1 MLASEFINTM
11 FFGMVYGDTTRNA
24 LPTMEN
30 LSTFYNRRTYHLPRV
45 YCKDGFNISL
55 QVSNGNYCESEN
67 GTRTFG
73 LNWVEVEWGYPSKH
87 IDAEKYNA
95 EQHPT
100 TESVGGYVDVKLIDE
115 LCEQHGGID
124 LETTLAKQMY
134 SIE

>member
-11 FFGMVYGDTTRNA
+11 VFGMLKGTNNYATKED
-24 LPTMEN
+24 MQ
-30 LSTFYNRRTYHLPRV
+30 RTYDRTFFHLPRV
-45 YCKDGFNISL
+45 CCKDGFSISL
-55 QVSNGNYCESEN
+55 QVNNANYCASEN

-73 LNWVEVEWGYPSKH
+73 LDWKLVEWGFPSQN

-95 EQHPT
+95 EEHPT

-124 LETTLAKQMY
+124 LQATLSAVWDVLK
-134 SIE
+134 